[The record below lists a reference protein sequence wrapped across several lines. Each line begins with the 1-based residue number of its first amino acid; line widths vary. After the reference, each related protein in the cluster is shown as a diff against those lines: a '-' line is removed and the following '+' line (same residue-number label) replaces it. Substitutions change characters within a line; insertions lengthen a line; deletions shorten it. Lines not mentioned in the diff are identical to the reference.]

1 VGERPFRQLIFH
13 RVQHVQRALS
23 CVSFTVVLTDG
34 ANLWLAGAPVRLA
47 ASRPL
52 LLTVRE
58 EWRPE
63 GGDGGVLARYD
74 YRVTNLDGDELAA
87 YHRHGGR
94 HDYDHVHTAFGSFPN
109 EALPT
114 GEVPLE
120 LVLRLCI
127 EQGVTPLRDDWDQ
140 VLRAED

>member
-1 VGERPFRQLIFH
+1 MRERAFRQLVIH

-23 CVSFTVVLTDG
+23 CISLAVVLTDG
-34 ANLWLAGAPVRLA
+34 ANLWLARAPVRLA

-63 GGDGGVLARYD
+63 RSGGVLARYD
-74 YRVTNLDGDELAA
+74 YRVTNLDSDELAA

-94 HDYDHVHTAFGSFPN
+94 HDYDHVHTAFGSFPK

-114 GEVPLE
+114 GEVPVE

-127 EQGVTPLRDDWDQ
+127 EQGVTPLREDWDQ
-140 VLRAED
+140 VLRAEA